1 MPEHIDLAAFQE
13 ILIVLGAVSIV
24 IPIFHRIKISPV
36 LGFLLIGMVLG
47 PTGIGAFIRAVPGLD
62 WIVIS
67 DRERIGVV
75 AEFGIVFLM
84 FMIGLELSFERL
96 RMMRRLVFG
105 LGPLQLALC
114 SGAIAGLVALLGET
128 PLDAMVIGLAL
139 AMSSTAVIIQVLSEE
154 KRMNS
159 SVGRTSFA
167 ILLFQ
172 DIAVV
177 PVLFAVGVLAGASG
191 PNVEQGLGGFA
202 VALGQAAVA
211 VVIVIAAGRL
221 LLRPLFRPVARSGSP
236 ELFLAACLLVLLG
249 ASVATAA
256 AGMSM
261 AMGALLAGL
270 LLAETEYRRQ
280 IEVLIEP
287 FKGLLLGVFLI
298 SMGMTIDL
306 SAIVRTPLLIVGL
319 CLALLAIKSTL
330 TWASARLFNISQRS
344 SLQAGLLLA
353 PGGEF
358 SFIVLGAASV
368 LGVLSSST
376 AELALI
382 VAALTM
388 ATIPFMSMLGKT
400 LEKRMTPKQAIDP
413 ALMLPDDLGDEPRVI
428 IAGYGRVGRVAA
440 DMLTRHQIGY
450 IAIDSDPDLV
460 AKARQAGA
468 PVYYGD
474 STNPEF
480 LHKCGLATAQALVVT
495 MDYAVGAERVVSVAR
510 AERADLLIVAR
521 ARDARHA
528 AKLYAKGA
536 TDAVPETVEASLLLS
551 ETLLIDLGV
560 PMGYVIA
567 SIHDRR
573 AEFRAEIQNL
583 APEAEVRLTSGR
595 GRQAKGGSRKD
606 S

>member
-1 MPEHIDLAAFQE
+1 MAEHIDLAAFQE
-13 ILIVLGAVSIV
+13 ILIILGAVSIV
-24 IPIFHRIKISPV
+24 IPIFHRIRVSPV

-47 PTGIGAFIRAVPGLD
+47 PTGLGALIRSVPGLD
-62 WIVIS
+62 WVVIT

-96 RMMRRLVFG
+96 RLMRRLVFG
-105 LGPLQLALC
+105 LGPLQLAAC
-114 SGAIAGLVALLGET
+114 AGAIAIVVMFLGQT
-128 PLDAMVIGLAL
+128 PLDAIVIGLAL
-139 AMSSTAVIIQVLSEE
+139 AMSSTAVIVQVLSEE

-159 SVGRTSFA
+159 AVGRTSFA
-167 ILLFQ
+167 VLLFQ

-177 PVLFAVGVLAGASG
+177 PVLFAVGVLAGAKG
-191 PNVEQGLGGFA
+191 PDTGQGIAGFA
-202 VALGQAAVA
+202 LALGQAAVA
-211 VVIVIAAGRL
+211 IVIVIAAGRL
-221 LLRPLFRPVARSGSP
+221 LLRPLFRPVARAGSP

-249 ASVATAA
+249 AAAATAA

-287 FKGLLLGVFLI
+287 FKGLLLGIFLI

-306 SAIVRTPLLIVGL
+306 SAIARAPLVILGL
-319 CLALLAIKSTL
+319 CLALLAIKGAL
-330 TWASARLFNISQRS
+330 TWALAALFRIPQRA
-344 SLQAGLLLA
+344 SLQAALLLA

-358 SFIVLGAASV
+358 SFIVLGAAAV
-368 LGVLSSST
+368 LGVLSPTVSET
-376 AELALI
+376 GLI

-388 ATIPFMSMLGKT
+388 ATIPLMSTFGKRLT
-400 LEKRMTPKQAIDP
+400 THLTPAQVIDP
-413 ALMLPDDLGDEPRVI
+413 SLLLPDDLGDDSRVI
-428 IAGYGRVGRVAA
+428 IAGYGRVGQVAA
-440 DMLTRHQIGY
+440 EMLTRHKIGY
-450 IAIDSDPDLV
+450 IAIDSNPDIV
-460 AKARQAGA
+460 ANARKTGGR
-468 PVYYGD
+468 VYYGD

-480 LHKCGLATAQALVVT
+480 LHKCGLATARALVVT
-495 MDYAVGAERVVSVAR
+495 MDLAVGTERVVSVAR
-510 AERADLLIVAR
+510 QERADLLIVAR

-551 ETLLIDLGV
+551 ETLLVDLGV

-573 AEFRAEIQNL
+573 AEFRSEIQKL
-583 APEAEVRLTSGR
+583 APEADVRAAPAR
-595 GRQAKGGSRKD
+595 RQIDNR
-606 S
+606 

>member
-24 IPIFHRIKISPV
+24 IPVFHRIKASPV

-47 PTGIGAFIRAVPGLD
+47 PTGLGALIRSVPGLD
-62 WIVIS
+62 WVVIT

-96 RMMRRLVFG
+96 SLMRRLVFG
-105 LGPLQLALC
+105 LGPLQLLLC
-114 SGAIAGLVALLGET
+114 AGAIAGVAVLLGQT
-128 PLDAMVIGLAL
+128 PLDALVIGLAL
-139 AMSSTAVIIQVLSEE
+139 AMSSTAVIIQVLSEQ

-172 DIAVV
+172 DMAVV

-191 PNVEQGLGGFA
+191 PNAEQGLAGFA
-202 VALGQAAVA
+202 LALGQAAVA

-306 SAIVRTPLLIVGL
+306 SGIARMPLVILGL
-319 CLALLAIKSTL
+319 CLGLLVVKGSL
-330 TWASARLFNISQRS
+330 TWALARLFGISQRAS
-344 SLQAGLLLA
+344 IQAALLLA

-358 SFIVLGAASV
+358 SFIVLGAAAV
-368 LGVLSSST
+368 LGVLST
-376 AELALI
+376 PVTELGLI

-388 ATIPFMSMLGKT
+388 ATIPFMSMLGRR
-400 LEKRMTPKQAIDP
+400 LEARLKPPQTIDP
-413 ALMLPDDLGDEPRVI
+413 ALMLPEDLGDEPRVI
-428 IAGYGRVGRVAA
+428 IAGYGRVGQVAA
-440 DMLTRHQIGY
+440 EMLTRHRIGY
-450 IAIDSDPDLV
+450 IALDSNPDVV
-460 AKARQAGA
+460 ARARKAGS

-495 MDYAVGAERVVSVAR
+495 MDHAVGTERVVSVAR

-551 ETLLIDLGV
+551 ETLLVDLGV
-560 PMGYVIA
+560 PMGSVIA

-573 AEFRAEIQNL
+573 AEFRTEIQTL
-583 APEAEVRLTSGR
+583 APEADVRRAPTRRWRHEGN
-595 GRQAKGGSRKD
+595 
-606 S
+606 

>member
-1 MPEHIDLAAFQE
+1 MVEHVDFAALQE
-13 ILIVLGAVSIV
+13 ILIVLAAVSIV
-24 IPIFHRIKISPV
+24 IPIFHRMKVSPV
-36 LGFLLIGMVLG
+36 LGFLLIGMIVG
-47 PTGIGAFIRAVPGLD
+47 PTGLGAIMRTIPGLD
-62 WIVIS
+62 WLVIT

-96 RMMRRLVFG
+96 SMMRRLVFG
-105 LGPLQLALC
+105 LGPLQLGLCAL
-114 SGAIAGLVALLGET
+114 SIAGVAAALGQTLV
-128 PLDAMVIGLAL
+128 DAIVIGLAL
-139 AMSSTAVIIQVLSEE
+139 SMSSTAVIIQVLSEE

-177 PVLFAVGVLAGASG
+177 PVLFAVGVLAGARG
-191 PNVEQGLGGFA
+191 PSAEHGWQGFA
-202 VALGQAAVA
+202 LALGQAAIA
-211 VVIVIAAGRL
+211 VVLVIAAGRL

-280 IEVLIEP
+280 IEVLIDP

-306 SAIVRTPLLIVGL
+306 SAIARMPLLIIGL
-319 CLALLAIKSTL
+319 CLALLTIKTAL
-330 TWASARLFNISQRS
+330 TWGLSRLFNISQRAS
-344 SLQAGLLLA
+344 IQTALLIA

-368 LGVLSSST
+368 LGVLSGPVV
-376 AELALI
+376 EVGLI

-388 ATIPFMSMLGKT
+388 ALIPVMSILGKLLDKRIAPKKNVDPT
-400 LEKRMTPKQAIDP
+400 LN
-413 ALMLPDDLGDEPRVI
+413 LPDDLDDEARVI
-428 IAGYGRVGRVAA
+428 IAGYGRVGQVAA
-440 DMLTRHQIGY
+440 DMLTRHNIPY
-450 IAIDSDPDLV
+450 IALDSNPDEV
-460 AKARQAGA
+460 ARAREAGA

-474 STNPEF
+474 TTNPEF
-480 LHKCGLATAQALVVT
+480 LHRCGLEQARALVVT
-495 MDYAVGAERVVSVAR
+495 MDHAAGTEHVVEVAR
-510 AERADLLIVAR
+510 KQRADLLIVAR

-528 AKLYAKGA
+528 ARLYAKGA
-536 TDAVPETVEASLLLS
+536 TDAVPETIEGSLLLS
-551 ETLLIDLGV
+551 ETLLVDLGV
-560 PMGYVIA
+560 PMGPVIA

-573 AEFRAEIQNL
+573 AEFRAEIQKL
-583 APEAEVRLTSGR
+583 APDAHVRIPPRRTRKTKEA
-595 GRQAKGGSRKD
+595 
-606 S
+606 

>member
-1 MPEHIDLAAFQE
+1 MNEHIDFAAFQE
-13 ILIVLGAVSIV
+13 ILIVLGAVTLV
-24 IPIFHRIKISPV
+24 IPIFHRIKVSPV
-36 LGFLLIGMVLG
+36 LGFLLIGMMIG
-47 PTGIGAFIRAVPGLD
+47 PTGLGGLIGSVPGLD
-62 WIVIS
+62 WIVIT
-67 DRERIGVV
+67 DPERIGVV

-96 RMMRRLVFG
+96 RLMRRLVFG
-105 LGPLQLALC
+105 LGPLQLVLC
-114 SGAIAGLVALLGET
+114 AAVIAGIAVLLGQAR
-128 PLDAMVIGLAL
+128 LDAIVLGLAL

-177 PVLFAVGVLAGASG
+177 PVLFAVAVLAEGASSG
-191 PNVEQGLGGFA
+191 GLPSFA
-202 VALGQAAVA
+202 AALAQAAIA
-211 VVIVIAAGRL
+211 IVVVIAAGRL
-221 LLRPLFRPVARSGSP
+221 LLRPLFRGVARSGSP

-249 ASVATAA
+249 ASLATAA

-306 SAIVRTPLLIVGL
+306 SAIARMPLLIFGL
-319 CLALLAIKSTL
+319 CIGLLAIKGSL
-330 TWASARLFNISQRS
+330 TWALSRLFQASPS
-344 SLQAGLLLA
+344 TALQTGLLIG

-358 SFIVLGAASV
+358 SFIVLSGAAT
-368 LGVLSSST
+368 LGVLST
-376 AELALI
+376 PVAEIGLI

-388 ATIPFMSMLGKT
+388 ATIPLLSALGKA
-400 LEKRMTPKQAIDP
+400 LGKRMIPSRIIDG
-413 ALMLPDDLGDEPRVI
+413 ALHLPDNLGDEPRVI
-428 IAGYGRVGRVAA
+428 IAGYGRVGQVAA
-440 DMLTRHQIGY
+440 DMLTRHKIDY
-450 IAIDSDPDLV
+450 IAIDSNPDV
-460 AKARQAGA
+460 VERARKDGA

-474 STNPEF
+474 STNPDF
-480 LHKCGLATAQALVVT
+480 LHKCGLATAHALVVT
-495 MDYAVGAERVVSVAR
+495 MDYAVGTELVVAVAR
-510 AERADLLIVAR
+510 KERADLIIVAR

-528 AKLYAKGA
+528 ARLYAKGA

-551 ETLLIDLGV
+551 ETLLVDLGV
-560 PMGYVIA
+560 PMGPVIA

-573 AEFRAEIQNL
+573 AEFRSEIQKL
-583 APEAEVRLTSGR
+583 APDADVRPGPTRLR
-595 GRQAKGGSRKD
+595 RNAVRPDGSPR
-606 S
+606 